1 MRIMCMG
8 LNTSQKQNTFK
19 IVEIYFLS
27 IDNPCSDDYYTG
39 EGGEE

>member
-1 MRIMCMG
+1 MCMG

-27 IDNPCSDDYYTG
+27 IDNPYSGDYYTR